1 VSADLR
7 KSFRDLTWEVPF
19 RGSRIE
25 FMVDFENQSSP
36 DPNMAIRTFFYR
48 TRLWEALFMRLSE
61 NERKRRVTLPP
72 VVAVVFYAGSGAWT
86 SERDFSDQVF
96 KSEALGPITART
108 QYVLFDLAKKGPEE
122 LRSLGG
128 FWGAVLL
135 LVWCM
140 VVRRFEAEF
149 AEALAGLCEERDREK
164 VEYIVGR
171 LYNTFVK
178 AGLTEQAEIIDK
190 CVLQKEVEVADIFDR
205 FGLVFKETVLEE
217 GRQVGLKEGR
227 EQGLR
232 EGKVVGLKEGR
243 AEGRAEG
250 EHTALLRQINVIS
263 ELLRRKGVDPEPWLG
278 DLEKVE
284 SVEELSWIIFDLG
297 SASDPEEV
305 LRRHLN
311 GGGGA

>member
-96 KSEALGPITART
+96 KSEALGPIAVRT

-227 EQGLR
+227 
-232 EGKVVGLKEGR
+232 
-243 AEGRAEG
+243 AEDLA
-250 EHTALLRQINVIS
+250 AQINVIC